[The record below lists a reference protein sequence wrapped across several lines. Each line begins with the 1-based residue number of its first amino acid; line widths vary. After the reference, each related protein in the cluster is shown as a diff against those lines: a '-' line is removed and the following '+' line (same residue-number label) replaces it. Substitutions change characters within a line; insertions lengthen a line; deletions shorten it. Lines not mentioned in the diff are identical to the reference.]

1 MLDDGASTAC
11 KTDFAGGQNDVAEE
25 MHARLEGLEP
35 RNMSNLD
42 VKGEAPDQADELDP
56 SVVREL
62 WRRGSSLRAAGR

>member
-1 MLDDGASTAC
+1 
-11 KTDFAGGQNDVAEE
+11 

-56 SVVREL
+56 SVVRAL
-62 WRRGSSLRAAGR
+62 ATRLFTVTLRAARGADTADGGAYRACRDTAAD